1 MKPSDLVLDQLT
13 QQIFA
18 AVMCEADLGSA
29 PGGPAG
35 ANDRNQSEEQDQQ
48 TQTQTYP
55 GEEDQSRS
63 LHRETRQET
72 D

>member
-1 MKPSDLVLDQLT
+1 MKPSDLVPDQLT

-35 ANDRNQSEEQDQQ
+35 AN
-48 TQTQTYP
+48 
-55 GEEDQSRS
+55 G
-63 LHRETRQET
+63 QEPE
-72 D
+72 